1 MSQPFHKGTT
11 MNYYL
16 GGYYLV
22 EGVSRPSY
30 SATFLP
36 SMVWSISDCISP
48 IYPNSWGLPW
58 ASTTEEELLA
68 TQTRLGLTNAEFK
81 EMQDSLNTAFNE
93 EHFGWPNVWLNLN
106 DAQEYYKRY
115 LQTLPQVKLLAIGI
129 STYYFDECLE
139 AAQPDPGMG
148 EAGLYLRLLEPQK
161 LANLDH
167 ALGFELLN
175 MDVGNIGHSFL
186 CNHLEKEYQKM
197 ELAFNEHG
205 LLAKY
210 DDAKRA
216 EEFTN
221 LDTTAAEPGPW
232 FPWLIVEYPLTSE
245 SNKS

>member
-1 MSQPFHKGTT
+1 

-22 EGVSRPSY
+22 EGISRPSY
-30 SATFLP
+30 SSTFLP
-36 SMVWSISDCISP
+36 STIWSISDCISP

-58 ASTTEEELLA
+58 VSTTEEEELLA
-68 TQTRLGLTNAEFK
+68 TQARLGLTNAEFK

-93 EHFGWPNVWLNLN
+93 ERFGWPNVWLNLS
-106 DAQEYYKRY
+106 DAQEYYRRY
-115 LQTLPQVKLLAIGI
+115 LQAIPHIKLLAIGV
-129 STYYFDECLE
+129 STPYFDECLE
-139 AAQPDPGMG
+139 AAEPDPGMSQ
-148 EAGLYLRLLEPQK
+148 AGLYLRLREPQK

-175 MDVGNIGHSFL
+175 VDVGNIGHSFL

-197 ELAFNEHG
+197 GLTFNEHG

-210 DDAKRA
+210 DDAKQA

-221 LDTTAAEPGPW
+221 LDTTGAEPGPW
-232 FPWLIVEYPLTSE
+232 FPWLIVEYSLTGE
-245 SNKS
+245 SAKS